1 MCYYSCPNVHYLV
14 TLCIYYLSVL
24 YVHLNL
30 LHCIFCFCTLP
41 LLYFI
46 NMLILP
52 NQIKSNEITSPM
64 IARRQTLAL
73 WREINMHAA
82 YCTYKTQTVETD
94 FITQLN
100 VLLPDTSEGMPQ
112 QLYRHDHRATRQP

>member
-52 NQIKSNEITSPM
+52 NKIKSNTK
-64 IARRQTLAL
+64 
-73 WREINMHAA
+73 
-82 YCTYKTQTVETD
+82 YTYIPILSYKKNSTPLKTKQNKTKKLLDHNKGVNNTEY
-94 FITQLN
+94 
-100 VLLPDTSEGMPQ
+100 LLPFLEASDLRRG
-112 QLYRHDHRATRQP
+112 